1 MLISSTYLLALAVL
15 QSEAQEFQTRHWL
28 CPGEEYAR
36 NAIETGDAASWPNY
50 SEGPGMRVQRQHP
63 QTGLWALAKY
73 IAWSDQQIGI
83 CQYYNSV
90 GHVATMLV
98 PVEGRGLPGEDFQW
112 RMEWS
117 ETDPGSDREGR
128 EMLETCVENRDGSQW
143 PGVGCAFIIRVIPNE
158 D

>member
-1 MLISSTYLLALAVL
+1 MLISATYLLALAMF
-15 QSEAQEFQTRHWL
+15 QTESQGFQTRHWL

-63 QTGLWALAKY
+63 QTGLWAQAKY

-98 PVEGRGLPGEDFQW
+98 PVEGRGRPGQDYQW
-112 RMEWS
+112 RTEWT
-117 ETDPGSDREGR
+117 ETDPASDREGQ
-128 EMLETCVENRDGSQW
+128 ETLETCVEDRDGTQW
-143 PGVGCAFIIRVIPNE
+143 PGVGCAFLIRATPE
-158 D
+158 QD